1 MRDPK
6 PLAPWIAVGSRS
18 AGSTQPTWQRLLLAP
33 HAKTYPPRPK
43 LRHSLV
49 HPARA
54 VPHGRAQGFEVE
66 LGSRGRS
73 GGTDRAGMSKCC
85 PGLDRLAAMRALASR
100 QRPRTPQ
107 PKSGDGT
114 VRCRLWDHPRRQ
126 KFTGH
131 VRQGGL
137 AAENTTGSRRLR
149 RPVPGIDAGTP
160 SGNAAGGKGVSRECS
175 VLSAQCSVV
184 RRRLG

>member
-100 QRPRTPQ
+100 PEAPDSPAIERGWNCPVSFVGPPAAAKIRP
-107 PKSGDGT
+107 
-114 VRCRLWDHPRRQ
+114 VRCDR
-126 KFTGH
+126 
-131 VRQGGL
+131 
-137 AAENTTGSRRLR
+137 AALPQTKQQ
-149 RPVPGIDAGTP
+149 VPGGY
-160 SGNAAGGKGVSRECS
+160 AALCLDIGKLRAATLRG
-175 VLSAQCSVV
+175 
-184 RRRLG
+184 